1 MLTTIKMLGEGF
13 ASVLTSPVAI
23 LMCFIGAFLGIIVG
37 ILPGL
42 GPSATI
48 AMLLP
53 LTYTLDPMAALII
66 LCGIFCGAAFGGA
79 ITSILVN
86 IPGEGCSVPTTFD
99 GYPLC
104 KQGRPGT
111 ALGIA
116 AYASGI
122 SGFISILLLA
132 FLVKP
137 LSNIALMFGS
147 PEYAMVVLFAFIAVV
162 GLSEGG
168 LVKSFF
174 SLFVGLLCSTV
185 GFDVQTGD
193 LRLAFDQ
200 IGLYDGI
207 PFLAATMGLFGLA
220 EILVNIVHPDDQIDV
235 EKTPKLTFRKIMPTF
250 TELKTCLPTML
261 RSGILGFFIGVL
273 PGAGANIAA
282 FLAYSFEKRLSKHPE
297 TFGKGNIQGVAAPE
311 AANNASVGGS
321 LVPMLALGIPG
332 SGTCAII
339 LGALV
344 MLGMQPGPTL
354 FTKSGPIVWGLIAA
368 LLLSNIILFF
378 MNTAMVPAFVWI
390 LKVSQKCLSVAVTTL
405 CIIGIIGAKNSM
417 NYLWIMLVFT
427 GIGYLFKVNKI
438 PPAPLV
444 LALIMGGQME
454 NAFRQSLLMSR
465 GSLKIF
471 VTRPISLIFV
481 LLSLGFLIVPRI
493 TKLVKK
499 LRKKEEAA
507 L

>member
-1 MLTTIKMLGEGF
+1 
-13 ASVLTSPVAI
+13 
-23 LMCFIGAFLGIIVG
+23 
-37 ILPGL
+37 
-42 GPSATI
+42 
-48 AMLLP
+48 
-53 LTYTLDPMAALII
+53 
-66 LCGIFCGAAFGGA
+66 
-79 ITSILVN
+79 
-86 IPGEGCSVPTTFD
+86 
-99 GYPLC
+99 
-104 KQGRPGT
+104 
-111 ALGIA
+111 
-116 AYASGI
+116 
-122 SGFISILLLA
+122 
-132 FLVKP
+132 
-137 LSNIALMFGS
+137 
-147 PEYAMVVLFAFIAVV
+147 
-162 GLSEGG
+162 
-168 LVKSFF
+168 
-174 SLFVGLLCSTV
+174 
-185 GFDVQTGD
+185 
-193 LRLAFDQ
+193 
-200 IGLYDGI
+200 
-207 PFLAATMGLFGLA
+207 
-220 EILVNIVHPDDQIDV
+220 
-235 EKTPKLTFRKIMPTF
+235 
-250 TELKTCLPTML
+250 
-261 RSGILGFFIGVL
+261 
-273 PGAGANIAA
+273 
-282 FLAYSFEKRLSKHPE
+282 
-297 TFGKGNIQGVAAPE
+297 
-311 AANNASVGGS
+311 
-321 LVPMLALGIPG
+321 
-332 SGTCAII
+332 
-339 LGALV
+339 

-405 CIIGIIGAKNSM
+405 CIIGIIGTKNSM